1 MAATWTLLALSALCW
16 TVFVYPYLLYPR
28 ALRLL
33 SRKPVL
39 LGAGSASVSLL
50 FCAHN
55 EKHCLDRK
63 LENLRQLKDRWPDLE
78 ILAYDDASIDGTY
91 ELLATDPTLLSV
103 FKAPGRTGK
112 AAGMKRLVERA
123 AGDILVFTDANIIL
137 APDLIERL
145 LPYYT
150 DRDVGGVCCTILTQT
165 VSASV
170 TSEIGS
176 AYVHLDDKLQQLES
190 RTGNVMGAT
199 GGLFSVRRALY
210 PEFPDTVQDDFAVSM
225 SVIFQGKRLVKATDV
240 VAYENA
246 VAHRHEELRRKMRIG
261 ARAYHT
267 HSFLR
272 PQIKRMAARDRF
284 KYFSRKV
291 LRWYG
296 GLFLLLGAV
305 LALAAV
311 ATVSPIAA
319 IISATILAVAI
330 GAAIKTSSGYAA
342 KASEAI
348 LATFATLAGVV
359 QGMSGRTVAIWAPA
373 KSR

>member
-1 MAATWTLLALSALCW
+1 
-16 TVFVYPYLLYPR
+16 
-28 ALRLL
+28 
-33 SRKPVL
+33 
-39 LGAGSASVSLL
+39 
-50 FCAHN
+50 
-55 EKHCLDRK
+55 
-63 LENLRQLKDRWPDLE
+63 
-78 ILAYDDASIDGTY
+78 
-91 ELLATDPTLLSV
+91 
-103 FKAPGRTGK
+103 
-112 AAGMKRLVERA
+112 
-123 AGDILVFTDANIIL
+123 
-137 APDLIERL
+137 
-145 LPYYT
+145 
-150 DRDVGGVCCTILTQT
+150 
-165 VSASV
+165 
-170 TSEIGS
+170 
-176 AYVHLDDKLQQLES
+176 
-190 RTGNVMGAT
+190 
-199 GGLFSVRRALY
+199 VRRALY

-330 GAAIKTSSGYAA
+330 GAAIKTSGGYAA